1 MQVRVV
7 ERTLI
12 AAHNW
17 GEEVVQCWATVNSWL
32 QAKESSRPIK
42 VSFLRVQQL
51 VTIDPVP
58 CAAEPHLAFLK
69 VSGQFSE
76 ICCELMF
83 LVPEARNPSK
93 IHVASYELVSEVDPV
108 FQRMGCLEQAF
119 FGTAQ
124 CMQQQIAKFISTQ
137 PLPQV
142 LQDLIIAYG
151 FLYVQ
156 SESKKS
162 VASAEGLRNEEEKLM
177 RP

>member
-17 GEEVVQCWATVNSWL
+17 GEEVVQCWATVSSWL

-69 VSGQFSE
+69 
-76 ICCELMF
+76 
-83 LVPEARNPSK
+83 
-93 IHVASYELVSEVDPV
+93 
-108 FQRMGCLEQAF
+108 AF

-137 PLPQV
+137 PLTQRENLEALLKEANHFPV
-142 LQDLIIAYG
+142 EFAELPSLQQLVSLAKVTSLCL
-151 FLYVQ
+151 LY
-156 SESKKS
+156 SCFCRFFHSFFI
-162 VASAEGLRNEEEKLM
+162 L
-177 RP
+177 

>member
-17 GEEVVQCWATVNSWL
+17 GEEVVQCWATVSSWL

-69 VSGQFSE
+69 
-76 ICCELMF
+76 
-83 LVPEARNPSK
+83 
-93 IHVASYELVSEVDPV
+93 
-108 FQRMGCLEQAF
+108 AF

-137 PLPQV
+137 PLTQV

>member
-1 MQVRVV
+1 MV

-17 GEEVVQCWATVNSWL
+17 GEEVVQCWATVSSWL

-69 VSGQFSE
+69 VSGPFSE

-83 LVPEARNPSK
+83 LVPEASNPSK
-93 IHVASYELVSEVDPV
+93 IHVASDELVSEVDPV
-108 FQRMGCLEQAF
+108 FQRMGLSGTGF
-119 FGTAQ
+119 FWNCTVHATAN
-124 CMQQQIAKFISTQ
+124 CQIHIN
-137 PLPQV
+137 
-142 LQDLIIAYG
+142 
-151 FLYVQ
+151 
-156 SESKKS
+156 
-162 VASAEGLRNEEEKLM
+162 SAPYPGSSGSYYCIWFSLCPK
-177 RP
+177 

>member
-12 AAHNW
+12 AAHTW
-17 GEEVVQCWATVNSWL
+17 GEEVVQCWTTVSSWL

-69 VSGQFSE
+69 
-76 ICCELMF
+76 
-83 LVPEARNPSK
+83 
-93 IHVASYELVSEVDPV
+93 
-108 FQRMGCLEQAF
+108 AF

-177 RP
+177 RPKVGVLLPCFGCHPAVSCQFRSQSM

>member
-17 GEEVVQCWATVNSWL
+17 GEEVVQCWATVSSWL

-69 VSGQFSE
+69 VSG
-76 ICCELMF
+76 
-83 LVPEARNPSK
+83 
-93 IHVASYELVSEVDPV
+93 
-108 FQRMGCLEQAF
+108 
-119 FGTAQ
+119 
-124 CMQQQIAKFISTQ
+124 
-137 PLPQV
+137 
-142 LQDLIIAYG
+142 
-151 FLYVQ
+151 
-156 SESKKS
+156 
-162 VASAEGLRNEEEKLM
+162 
-177 RP
+177 